1 MPVLSEHVDRCRGKP
16 ATQVTHVI
24 FDVDG
29 TLLDTGPLYNKA
41 ITKVV
46 SSYGSSCSSHL
57 TPGLW
62 SQLAGKQAGDVARVL
77 VEECHLPVSPNELV
91 AELDA
96 HLPSLLPT
104 CKSKPGA
111 SELVAHLK
119 ANRVPLAIATSS
131 RKVNMKSKMSS
142 HQEMFQC
149 FNHKVYGSD
158 DPEVSRGK
166 PHPDIFTVAAS
177 RFDPPP
183 ASPEN
188 CLVIEDSMAGVEAGL
203 LAGMQVVMVVDAGPS
218 HPGATAVLRSLE
230 EFCPEEWGLP
240 PLPRGKTLQREENT
254 NFCDGSNCLQA

>member
-1 MPVLSEHVDRCRGKP
+1 MPVLSNHNDQQCSAS
-16 ATQVTHVI
+16 ATPVTHVI

-46 SSYGSSCSSHL
+46 SSYGTSCSAHL
-57 TPGLW
+57 TPLLW
-62 SQLAGKQAGDVARVL
+62 SQLAGKQAGDVARIL
-77 VEECHLPVSPNELV
+77 VEQCQLPVSPNELV
-91 AELDA
+91 AELDD

-104 CKSKPGA
+104 CKPKPGA
-111 SELVAHLK
+111 TELVAHLK

-166 PHPDIFTVAAS
+166 PHPDIFTVAAR
-177 RFDPPP
+177 RFNPPP

-188 CLVIEDSMAGVEAGL
+188 CLVVEDSLAGVEAGL
-203 LAGMQVVMVVDAGPS
+203 LAGMQVVMVVDGGPS
-218 HPGATAVLRSLE
+218 HPGATAVLTTLK
-230 EFCPEEWGLP
+230 EFRPEKWGLP
-240 PLPRGKTLQREENT
+240 PWQRRKSLQKGEST
-254 NFCDGSNCLQA
+254 PL